1 MAWFR
6 RSKTETQTAG
16 DAGTAGSADFP
27 LIRLQSVSKVFK
39 GDADEET
46 RALSDLT
53 VDIGRGEYVT
63 VSGPSGCGKS
73 TFLAILAL
81 LDSPTSGRYWLS
93 GRATGEL
100 SPSERARTRNVDVGL
115 IFQSFNLIGDMS
127 IYENVEY
134 PLTVRGA
141 SASDRRQRVEAA
153 LDRVGL
159 TARAK
164 QRPGAL
170 SGGHQQLV
178 AIARAFA
185 GRPPILLADEPTG
198 NLDSKS
204 GAAVMKMLDEL
215 HADGATVCL
224 ATHNPDYIARAE
236 RHIYL
241 FDGRM
246 VDAPVVA
253 LSRGASPLGLLD
265 TLSRAPL
272 RGALPASHS
281 YARPRRSA
289 TRERP
294 LELRRHPSSLGAGD
308 GVAKR
313 RAAWRRCR

>member
-1 MAWFR
+1 MLGYPRESTNNEARPAGRGPGTCLGGINKMSWFR

-16 DAGTAGSADFP
+16 DVGMAGRADFP
-27 LIRLQSVSKVFK
+27 LIRLQNVSKVFK

-46 RALSDLT
+46 WALSDLT

-241 FDGRM
+241 FDGRI
-246 VDAPVVA
+246 VDAPVV
-253 LSRGASPLGLLD
+253 
-265 TLSRAPL
+265 
-272 RGALPASHS
+272 
-281 YARPRRSA
+281 
-289 TRERP
+289 
-294 LELRRHPSSLGAGD
+294 
-308 GVAKR
+308 
-313 RAAWRRCR
+313 